1 MPTILPIMQNAYL
14 LIGSNL
20 GDKTAQLEK
29 AVQYIQQECGE
40 IVKRSAFYETAPWGF
55 TDQPSFINQALW
67 IKTTLDPEE
76 LMQSLLNI
84 EAKMGRIRTV
94 KLGPRIIDLDIL
106 QIDQTVME
114 TPILHIP
121 HPAMTERRF
130 ALAPLAEIAPE
141 LLHPVF
147 QKTATELLQTCTD
160 DSDVQKKMD

>member
-55 TDQPSFINQALW
+55 TDQPSFINQAIW
-67 IKTTLDPEE
+67 IKTSLDPEE

-141 LLHPVF
+141 LLHPVLL
-147 QKTATELLQTCTD
+147 KTATELLQACSD

>member
-20 GDKTAQLEK
+20 GNKAEQLSTA
-29 AVQYIQQECGE
+29 VHYIQQECGQ
-40 IVKRSAFYETAPWGF
+40 IVKQSAFYETAPWGF

-67 IKTTLDPEE
+67 IKTSLNPEE
-76 LMQSLLNI
+76 LMQTLLNI

-94 KLGPRIIDLDIL
+94 KLGPRIIDLHIL

-141 LLHPVF
+141 LLHPVL
-147 QKTATELLQTCTD
+147 QKTATELLQACTD
-160 DSDVQKKMD
+160 ESNVQKKMN

>member
-20 GDKTAQLEK
+20 GNKAEQLSTA
-29 AVQYIQQECGE
+29 VHYIQQECGQ
-40 IVKRSAFYETAPWGF
+40 IVKQSAFYETAPWGF
-55 TDQPSFINQALW
+55 TDQPSFINQAIW
-67 IKTTLDPEE
+67 IKTSLNPEE
-76 LMQSLLNI
+76 LMQTLLNI
-84 EAKMGRIRTV
+84 EAKMGRIRTL

-106 QIDQTVME
+106 QIDQTIME

-130 ALAPLAEIAPE
+130 VLAPLAEIAPE
-141 LLHPVF
+141 LLHPVIR
-147 QKTATELLQTCTD
+147 KTATELLQACTD

>member
-20 GDKTAQLEK
+20 GNKTEQLST
-29 AVQYIQQECGE
+29 AVHYIQQECGQ
-40 IVKRSAFYETAPWGF
+40 IVKQSAFYETAPWGF
-55 TDQPSFINQALW
+55 TDQPAFINQALW
-67 IKTTLDPEE
+67 IKTSLNPEE
-76 LMQSLLNI
+76 LMQTLLNI
-84 EAKMGRIRTV
+84 EAKMGRIRTL

-106 QIDQTVME
+106 QIDQTIME

-121 HPAMTERRF
+121 HPAMTERSF

-147 QKTATELLQTCTD
+147 EKTATELLQACTD
-160 DSDVQKKMD
+160 ESNVQKKMN